1 MWTRERQPI
10 VLVGPTATGKTDA
23 AIALAERI
31 GGEIV
36 NADSVQVYRGLDI
49 GSAKPDLEAQRR
61 VPFHLLDV
69 VSPDQNYT
77 VSDWKTGAEAAI
89 QDIFERGKMPIVCGG
104 TGLYI
109 RALLEDWSLAS
120 TPADADIRREL
131 EAQQRAQG
139 LETLYARLQAVDAA
153 TAARL
158 HPNDA
163 YRIIRALEVYL
174 VTQTPLSVYQAEDR
188 RARPPRPAHR
198 FGLTLPRENLYARI
212 DRRVEAM
219 QEAGFVAE
227 VRQLLTQGYAP
238 GLSALKSLGYK
249 EMVAHLTGQMEIEP
263 AIEAIKQNT
272 RRFAKRQLTWFR
284 ADKQLQWIDVNE
296 QSPIE
301 VAASI
306 LSKRLLSKLHS
317 K

>member
-1 MWTRERQPI
+1 MRSLWTQEQQPI

-31 GGEIV
+31 SGEIV

-49 GSAKPDLEAQRR
+49 GSAKPDQEAQRR

-69 VSPDQNYT
+69 VSPDQQFT

-89 QDIFERGKMPIVCGG
+89 QDIFQRGKMPIVCGG

-120 TPADADIRREL
+120 TPADPDIRREL

-174 VTQTPLSVYQAEDR
+174 VTANAAFCLSGG
-188 RARPPRPAHR
+188 RPPRPPA
-198 FGLTLPRENLYARI
+198 
-212 DRRVEAM
+212 
-219 QEAGFVAE
+219 
-227 VRQLLTQGYAP
+227 AP
-238 GLSALKSLGYK
+238 CPS
-249 EMVAHLTGQMEIEP
+249 
-263 AIEAIKQNT
+263 
-272 RRFAKRQLTWFR
+272 FR
-284 ADKQLQWIDVNE
+284 AD
-296 QSPIE
+296 
-301 VAASI
+301 AAA
-306 LSKRLLSKLHS
+306 RNFVCAYR
-317 K
+317 